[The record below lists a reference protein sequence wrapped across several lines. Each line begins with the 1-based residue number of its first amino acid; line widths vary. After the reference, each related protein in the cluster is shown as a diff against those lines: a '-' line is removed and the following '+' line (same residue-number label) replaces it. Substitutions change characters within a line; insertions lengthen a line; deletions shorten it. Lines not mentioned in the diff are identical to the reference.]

1 MDFLTQST
9 GARWTMVTLA
19 ALALACGPSQ
29 RVTGVVEG
37 VDPEYQQIL
46 IDQPGIE
53 DRLPAGSVSLGASPE
68 LLETLQPGQ
77 IVNLEVGPGEAGP
90 AIRSARFL
98 RWANEEDGWL
108 LSGGRRVRAER
119 AAPFGEL
126 SDTEGRPV
134 LLEDL
139 RGRIVLIDFIYTT
152 CHGPCPAQ
160 THNMRRVQ
168 KRLSAEARPRV
179 QILSVTIDPEND
191 DADALAA
198 YAARHQVDLDGWSF
212 LTGSLETVEE
222 TRLAYHI
229 GVTDAQDG
237 GLDHSLRSYVID
249 DRGYLVDRYRSE
261 SFDPSEVIERL
272 EALVVEA
279 RDRASSS

>member
-9 GARWTMVTLA
+9 GTRCMMV
-19 ALALACGPSQ
+19 ALVALVLACGPSHQ
-29 RVTGVVEG
+29 VTGVVEG

-53 DRLPAGSVSLGASPE
+53 DRLPAGTVSLGAPPE

-90 AIRSARFL
+90 AIQSARFL
-98 RWANEEDGWL
+98 RWASEEDGWL

-119 AAPFGEL
+119 AAPFGL

-168 KRLSAEARPRV
+168 KGLSAEARPQV

-212 LTGSLETVEE
+212 LTGPLETVEE

-272 EALVVEA
+272 EVLGDEA